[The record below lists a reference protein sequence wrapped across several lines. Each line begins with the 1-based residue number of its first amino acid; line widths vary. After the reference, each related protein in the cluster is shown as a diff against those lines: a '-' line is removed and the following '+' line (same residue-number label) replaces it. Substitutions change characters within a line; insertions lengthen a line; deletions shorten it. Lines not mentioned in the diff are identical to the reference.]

1 MSNMAASVF
10 EMFKLGV
17 GPSSSHTVGPM
28 RAALLFV
35 QELQKKELLP
45 KTERVVCELMGS
57 LGATGRGHATDKA
70 VLLGLSGKAPATV
83 TGRESVEIPREAEE
97 NHVLSLAGIKRIAFD
112 PDCDMIFS
120 ADKVLCVSH
129 QRHGFDGTRR
139 SGKRFAVSSLLLCG
153 RRIYCGR

>member
-1 MSNMAASVF
+1 MAASVF

-83 TGRESVEIPREAEE
+83 TGRESVEIPR
-97 NHVLSLAGIKRIAFD
+97 
-112 PDCDMIFS
+112 
-120 ADKVLCVSH
+120 
-129 QRHGFDGTRR
+129 
-139 SGKRFAVSSLLLCG
+139 
-153 RRIYCGR
+153 